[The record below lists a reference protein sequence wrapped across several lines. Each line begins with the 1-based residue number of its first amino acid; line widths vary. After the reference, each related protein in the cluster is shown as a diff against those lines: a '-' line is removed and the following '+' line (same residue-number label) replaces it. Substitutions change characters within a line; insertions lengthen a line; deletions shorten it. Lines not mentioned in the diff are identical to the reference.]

1 MHWWL
6 VITLII
12 TAAVA
17 YGYWGHKNESR
28 HLAKSFALLAAERRG
43 EVKPGNWLVF
53 PQLRFEMDNRQYL
66 VAAMATSGAA
76 TSGQA
81 GGGPFTF
88 VDLELPFDT
97 GQKIRVKRRTGVAKR
112 PIDAVAPDGP
122 PTTGHKDFDEA
133 FRIEGSNQVFAS
145 GLLELPVRQKLL
157 GSRMPRLEVRVAGQ
171 RISVHIEGIAKSK
184 ADLEELIDVATLL
197 ADHCPA
203 ISTN

>member
-12 TAAVA
+12 MAAVA

-53 PQLRFEMDNRQYL
+53 PQLRFEMKNRQYL
-66 VAAMATSGAA
+66 VNAMATSGVEG
-76 TSGQA
+76 S
-81 GGGPFTF
+81 GPFTF

-112 PIDAVAPDGP
+112 PIEAVAHDGP

-157 GSRMPRLEVRVAGQ
+157 GSRMPGLEVRVAGQ

-184 ADLEELIDVATLL
+184 ADLAELIDVATLL

>member
-6 VITLII
+6 VISLII

-28 HLAKSFALLAAERRG
+28 HLAKSFALLAAECRG

-53 PQLRFEMDNRQYL
+53 PQLRFEMENRHYL
-66 VAAMATSGAA
+66 VAAMATSGEEG
-76 TSGQA
+76 S
-81 GGGPFTF
+81 GPFTF
-88 VDLELPFDT
+88 VDLDLPFDT

-112 PIDAVAPDGP
+112 PIDAVAPDRP
-122 PTTGHKDFDEA
+122 PTTGHKEFDEA

-157 GSRMPRLEVRVAGQ
+157 GSRMPRLEVRVEGQ
-171 RISVHIEGIAKSK
+171 KISVHIEGIAKSK

-197 ADHCPA
+197 ADHCPT
-203 ISTN
+203 ISTK